1 LTEGQQIIDVE
12 RLVDELRGRVAQMRR
27 EGHYEDDLTRL
38 PLPAV
43 AHAVVPRL
51 DVGATSSNP
60 LLRRVKT
67 VLLRLL
73 WRMIADL
80 ARQTNAALSGSRAY
94 AAEEVAA
101 ARDEAADEIANVRA
115 EMSATAQE
123 LSRVRVDASDRAIVA
138 EERIAKLELRLA
150 ELGAAGAVGSRLP
163 AGPMEYAAF
172 EDRYRPEAQVRERQQ
187 IYREALSGR
196 RRVVD
201 LGCGRGELLELLRE
215 AGVDCYGVEVDSHFV
230 EHARGNGLEIVQQEA
245 VAHLETIERG
255 DVDTIVASHV
265 IEHLPP
271 TSFFR
276 LIELGAEKLPDDGLM
291 VFETPNPT
299 SVLAGSVNFHRD
311 PTHVHPIHPD
321 TLAFLCRQAGFANV
335 DMTPLVPVPP
345 EERLPERAPGE
356 GELASHVDSV
366 VGQLNEFL
374 YGHLDYALF
383 ARR

>member
-1 LTEGQQIIDVE
+1 MTEGQQIIDVE
-12 RLVDELRGRVAQMRR
+12 RLVDELRRRVAQMRR
-27 EGHYEDDLTRL
+27 DGHYGEDLTHL
-38 PLPAV
+38 PLPTI

-51 DVGATSSNP
+51 DVGAASSNP

-67 VLLRLL
+67 VLLRLH

-80 ARQTNAALSGSRAY
+80 ARQTNAAIGGVRS
-94 AAEEVAA
+94 ET
-101 ARDEAADEIANVRA
+101 ADEIATVRDEIESVRA
-115 EMSATAQE
+115 EASERAE
-123 LSRVRVDASDRAIVA
+123 EVSRVLRVEASERGSAA
-138 EERIAKLELRLA
+138 EERLAKLELRLA
-150 ELGAAGAVGSRLP
+150 EQEAGTVGSRLP

-187 IYREALSGR
+187 IYLEALHGR

-215 AGVDCYGVEVDSHFV
+215 AGVDCYGVEVDARFV
-230 EHARGNGLEIVQQEA
+230 AQARAKGLEIVQQEA
-245 VAHLETIERG
+245 VEHLESIERG
-255 DVDTIVASHV
+255 DVDTIVTSHV

-291 VFETPNPT
+291 IFETPNPT

-321 TLAFLCRQAGFANV
+321 TLAFLCEQAGFASV
-335 DMTPLVPVPP
+335 EVVPLVPVPP
-345 EERLPERAPGE
+345 EQRLPEPAPGE
-356 GELASHVDSV
+356 GELASHVDAV
-366 VGQLNEFL
+366 VGQLNELL
-374 YGHLDYALF
+374 YGNLDYALF
-383 ARR
+383 ARK

>member
-1 LTEGQQIIDVE
+1 MTDGQQIIDVE
-12 RLVDELRGRVAQMRR
+12 RLVSELRGRVAQMRR
-27 EGHYEDDLTRL
+27 EGHYAEDLTRL

-51 DVGATSSNP
+51 DVGAASSNP

-67 VLLRLL
+67 VLLRLH

-80 ARQTNAALSGSRAY
+80 ARQTNAALSGARAD
-94 AAEEVAA
+94 AADEIAA
-101 ARDEAADEIANVRA
+101 ARDEAANEIAKVRA
-115 EMSATAQE
+115 ETSATVEE
-123 LSRVRVDASDRAIVA
+123 LSRVRVDASDRAIGA
-138 EERIAKLELRLA
+138 EERIARLELRLA

-172 EDRYRPEAQVRERQQ
+172 EDEYRPEAQVRERQQ
-187 IYREALSGR
+187 IYRGALSGR

-215 AGVDCYGVEVDSHFV
+215 AGVDCYGVEVDARFV
-230 EHARGNGLEIVQQEA
+230 EHARANGLEIVQQEA

-265 IEHLPP
+265 LEHLPP

-291 VFETPNPT
+291 IFETPNPT

-321 TLAFLCRQAGFANV
+321 TLAFLCRHAGFANV
-335 DMTPLVPVPP
+335 DVRPLVPVPP
-345 EERLPERAPGE
+345 EQRLPEPAPGE
-356 GELASHVDSV
+356 GELASHVDAV

-374 YGHLDYALF
+374 YGHQDYALF